1 MRDIEG
7 IEKVVARLKPHMAEI
22 EARFNTENER
32 FIKLI
37 EKPHDVLG
45 RLLKCH
51 LIIEHYLTRF
61 LSEHFGIEDVESAK
75 LGFFNKAMLLPSQAS
90 SAAFVKPGILKLN
103 KLRNRA
109 GHELGADFTFDDLG
123 PISEVLNIARA
134 GVPFGTPIEAI
145 EAFTTVACT
154 WLIVPPKEQQQLF
167 VDAFS
172 EVRVNAL

>member
-7 IEKVVARLKPHMAEI
+7 IAKVVARLKPHMAEI
-22 EARFNTENER
+22 EAHFNAENAR
-32 FIKLI
+32 FIELMSR
-37 EKPHDVLG
+37 PHDVVG

-51 LIIEHYLTRF
+51 LVVEHYLDRF
-61 LSEHFGIEDVESAK
+61 LSVHFGIEDVESAK
-75 LGFFNKAMLLPSQAS
+75 LGFFNKAMLLPSKAT

-103 KLRNRA
+103 TLRNRV
-109 GHELGADFTFDDLG
+109 GHNLGSDINFGDLG
-123 PISEVLNIARA
+123 PISDVLPIARV
-134 GVPFGTPIEAI
+134 GVKFDEPIEAI

-154 WLIVPPKEQQQLF
+154 WLIVPPKEHQQLF

>member
-22 EARFNTENER
+22 EAHFNAENAK
-32 FIKLI
+32 FIALMG
-37 EKPHDVLG
+37 KPHDMLG

-51 LIIEHYLTRF
+51 LVLEHYLDRF

-75 LGFFNKAMLLPSQAS
+75 LGFFNKAMLLPSKAS
-90 SAAFVKPGILKLN
+90 SAAFVKLGILKLN
-103 KLRNRA
+103 ALRNRA
-109 GHELGADFTFDDLG
+109 GHNLGADIGFGDLG
-123 PISEVLNIARA
+123 PINEVLAIARV
-134 GVPFGTPIEAI
+134 GVKFKSPIDAI

-154 WLIVPPKEQQQLF
+154 WLIVPPKEHQQLF

-172 EVRVNAL
+172 EIRVNAL

>member
-7 IEKVVARLKPHMAEI
+7 IEKVVDRLKPHMAEI
-22 EARFNTENER
+22 EAHFNVENAR
-32 FIKLI
+32 FIELMSR
-37 EKPHDVLG
+37 PHDVVG

-51 LIIEHYLTRF
+51 LVVEHYLDRF

-75 LGFFNKAMLLPSQAS
+75 LGFFNKAMLLPSRAS

-103 KLRNRA
+103 SLRNRV
-109 GHELGADFTFDDLG
+109 GHNLDTNISLGDLG
-123 PISEVLNIARA
+123 PINDVLAIARA
-134 GVPFGTPIEAI
+134 GVNFAESIKAI

-154 WLIVPPKEQQQLF
+154 WLIVPPKEHQQLF
-167 VDAFS
+167 LDAFS

>member
-22 EARFNTENER
+22 EAHFNAENAK
-32 FIKLI
+32 FIDLMSR
-37 EKPHDVLG
+37 PHDMIG

-51 LIIEHYLTRF
+51 LVVEHYLDRF
-61 LSEHFGIEDVESAK
+61 RSEHFGIEDVEAAK
-75 LGFFNKAMLLPSQAS
+75 LGFFNKAMMLPTKAH

-103 KLRNRA
+103 SLRNRV
-109 GHELGADFTFDDLG
+109 GHNLGSDIDFEDFAA
-123 PISEVLNIARA
+123 INEVLSIARA
-134 GVPFGTPIEAI
+134 GVKFQEPIEAI

-154 WLIVPPKEQQQLF
+154 WLIVPPKEHQQLF
-167 VDAFS
+167 VEAFS